1 MKRILKAALL
11 VVAVMVLSGCVKYR
25 IDMNIGKDKSV
36 DLGIIYMMDTSFA
49 DSMNPEETP
58 EETTEETEEERP
70 VNVPVEEE
78 TTMEMDS
85 IDPENF
91 KFLEEKGFK
100 VEPYTEKIEEKNYEG
115 VKISKTYPNIDD
127 ITSENPIIFDFT
139 KMMHGQQN
147 VKDNQLFTKDGEKY
161 VANFVFDMSETAGET
176 QEGMPDMS
184 SMMDMKYVLTLPYPA
199 LTHNATSVS
208 EDLKTLTWTLGMKK
222 NEVNFTFS
230 LDTQLISGIDNNIL
244 FVGAGIFVVALI
256 LIIVIAKSR
265 GNKGTSADQTTVS
278 NVDAQMGMTQE
289 PLAPTMNVEPAPV
302 QEPVMSAM
310 NVEPAPVQEPVMP
323 TMNVEPAPVQEPVMP
338 TMNVEPAPVQEP
350 VTPTMNVEPA
360 PVQEPNDN
368 SEIL

>member
-58 EETTEETEEERP
+58 EETTEETEEVP
-70 VNVPVEEE
+70 VEVPVEEE
-78 TTMEMDS
+78 TTMAMDA

-176 QEGMPDMS
+176 QE
-184 SMMDMKYVLTLPYPA
+184 
-199 LTHNATSVS
+199 H
-208 EDLKTLTWTLGMKK
+208 
-222 NEVNFTFS
+222 
-230 LDTQLISGIDNNIL
+230 
-244 FVGAGIFVVALI
+244 
-256 LIIVIAKSR
+256 
-265 GNKGTSADQTTVS
+265 
-278 NVDAQMGMTQE
+278 
-289 PLAPTMNVEPAPV
+289 
-302 QEPVMSAM
+302 
-310 NVEPAPVQEPVMP
+310 
-323 TMNVEPAPVQEPVMP
+323 
-338 TMNVEPAPVQEP
+338 
-350 VTPTMNVEPA
+350 
-360 PVQEPNDN
+360 
-368 SEIL
+368 